1 MIPGIQKMYPM
12 RQPCRI
18 CSHHEGRL
26 VPNGPHKEV
35 RCAVCD
41 THGYF
46 APRSEWEPWV
56 EKSGSREG
64 GEMIY
69 ISECCDALPL
79 GELDMTTVQ
88 FGGPSGFCGICHDN
102 CIFVLEERDENQIQ
116 ND

>member
-1 MIPGIQKMYPM
+1 MYPM

-46 APRSEWEPWV
+46 APRSEWEPWL
-56 EKSGSREG
+56 EKSGRQEG
-64 GEMIY
+64 EGMIY
-69 ISECCDALPL
+69 LSECCDAPPI
-79 GELDMTTVQ
+79 GELDMTTAR
-88 FGGPSGFCGICHDN
+88 FGGPSGFCGVCQDN
-102 CIFVLEERDENQIQ
+102 CIFVDELTRDLEEEEPGSEEK
-116 ND
+116 